1 VWFCDPVTFRG
12 FDDDVVPS
20 DYIGSAPEN
29 REPQSPAGLDASDA
43 DFVPADI
50 FRRDEVNGATPAP
63 DADHAIETETEPR
76 EPWAINPETEPQEP
90 WVIKPETEPR
100 EPWAVKPF
108 PVAPGLPPLQFTQPE
123 PPVDYQHP
131 VPEPAAPA
139 AAPAPPVFPGHI
151 SMTRTTRRYELSQA
165 GASEVPP
172 AIDHLLRLAASLGAS
187 ALYLSSNMRPSVRID
202 GQVKPIDSTAA
213 LDPAEIETLLLS
225 LVLMQ
230 HRVAPDLLTL
240 KQWSFELSDLGRV
253 NCMTFRDRRG
263 PGAVFL
269 MAPVEKPLEERA
281 GLHLDIQ
288 TLSVER
294 EGLVVVAGPRDSG
307 QQALI
312 SGLVDLHSRA
322 RQAYVI
328 TVQRGLSAPAD
339 GEGSLISQREAH
351 GGLDE
356 MLAVARA
363 ALQENPD
370 VLVLQEV
377 HSAPLMS
384 LAFDAAASGVLVIA
398 GLTAP
403 SARAAIDRI
412 VDLFPPEEARQV
424 QLSLAHQLKGI
435 VGQVLVP
442 KIGGGRVA
450 ARELLLNT
458 PAVSSVL
465 AAGKGAYIDAAIAAG
480 LKQGMVRLGDA
491 LVDLVQ
497 SGTVAAADAYRQSPD
512 PVAFIDDL
520 KRLGLDTSFV
530 HHID

>member
-1 VWFCDPVTFRG
+1 VASKR

-20 DYIGSAPEN
+20 DIFGSASET
-29 REPQSPAGLDASDA
+29 RRDTLTDRLDADDA

-50 FRRDEVNGATPAP
+50 FQPDRGHGETPETRDAGHVF
-63 DADHAIETETEPR
+63 ETVTELREPR
-76 EPWAINPETEPQEP
+76 AI
-90 WVIKPETEPR
+90 
-100 EPWAVKPF
+100 KPF
-108 PVAPGLPPLQFTQPE
+108 PMAPPLPPIVLSPPPPPPPE
-123 PPVDYQHP
+123 IIEDPD
-131 VPEPAAPA
+131 PEPAVFA
-139 AAPAPPVFPGHI
+139 AAPAPPTVLPHTP
-151 SMTRTTRRYELSQA
+151 MTRTTRRYEPPST
-165 GASEVPP
+165 GTSEVPP
-172 AIDHLLRLAASLGAS
+172 GIDHLLRLAASLGAS

-202 GQVKPIDSTAA
+202 GVVKPIDSTAV

-240 KQWSFELSDLGRV
+240 KQWSFDVTDLGRIR
-253 NCMTFRDRRG
+253 CMTFRDSRG

-269 MAPVEKPLEERA
+269 MAPVEKPIDERT
-281 GLHLDIQ
+281 GLNLDIQ
-288 TLSVER
+288 ALSVER
-294 EGLVVVAGPRDSG
+294 EGLIVVAGPRESG
-307 QQALI
+307 KQAFI
-312 SGLVDLHSRA
+312 SAFVDLQSRA

-339 GEGSLISQREAH
+339 GEGSLISQREAL

-384 LAFDAAASGVLVIA
+384 LALDAAASGILVVA

-403 SARAAIDRI
+403 SARGAVDRI
-412 VDLFPPEEARQV
+412 IDLFPPEDARQV
-424 QLSLAHQLKGI
+424 QLSLAHHLKGV

-458 PAVSSVL
+458 SAVSSVL
-465 AAGKGAYIDAAIAAG
+465 AAGKAAYLDAAIVAG
-480 LKQGMVRLGDA
+480 RKQGMVRLCDA

-497 SGTVAAADAYRQSPD
+497 SGVVSAADAYRQAPD
-512 PVAFIDDL
+512 PVAFIDEL
-520 KRLGLDTSFV
+520 KRLGLDTSFI
-530 HHID
+530 HRLD